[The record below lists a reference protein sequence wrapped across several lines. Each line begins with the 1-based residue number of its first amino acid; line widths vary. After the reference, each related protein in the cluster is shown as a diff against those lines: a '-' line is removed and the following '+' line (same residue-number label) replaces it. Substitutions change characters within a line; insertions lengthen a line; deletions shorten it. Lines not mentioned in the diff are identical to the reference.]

1 MKAFVRA
8 MVLEAFVLSC
18 LSNNWFG
25 TAALPYIIR
34 EEIVAS
40 QIDAMSAE
48 NSSIK
53 DHIEKITQTIKFI

>member
-1 MKAFVRA
+1 MKAFVRV

-18 LSNNWFG
+18 LSNNWFR

-34 EEIVAS
+34 EEIAAS
-40 QIDAMSAE
+40 EIDAMSAE